1 MYINLLHQP
10 LLNFAYLFFLSFPL
24 NIFVNFVFIALFPT
38 WHLALVSFS
47 SLCFSLFYSDSYNF
61 WFPLFTGSI
70 QCTLF
75 LLDCFDFAYGNIC
88 ICIYSVT
95 LCIVVINLCFYVG
108 LLQFC
113 GVFLF
118 SSFFFLL
125 PFFFFSLLYNF
136 IFLNLLYFST
146 FIPLFAFPTVLFPLH
161 LIFNVNKSSSS
172 TSI

>member
-10 LLNFAYLFFLSFPL
+10 LLNFVYLFFLSFPL

-47 SLCFSLFYSDSYNF
+47 SLCFSQLVLFLIGKYNF
-61 WFPLFTGSI
+61 WFPLFTRSI
-70 QCTLF
+70 YFTLF

-125 PFFFFSLLYNF
+125 PFFYPSSFFMILSFNF
-136 IFLNLLYFST
+136 FKPVMFFL
-146 FIPLFAFPTVLFPLH
+146 PLFLCLPFLLCFSPC
-161 LIFNVNKSSSS
+161 S
-172 TSI
+172 